1 MNISRRLQD
10 ILSENRSVIE
20 ATFRDGNVQVLGEL
34 ARQMTEILEKGGTIF
49 LCGNGGSAADAQHIA
64 AEFIGRFKQE
74 RKSLPAI
81 ALTTD
86 TSILT
91 ALANDYSYDIVFARQ
106 LEGLAKPDDLLIAIS
121 TSGNSRNI
129 IEAVKTAQRIGMSVA
144 GFTGQTGGK
153 LAELADLVF
162 KASSQNTS
170 HIQETHITALHAIS
184 EIVEELF
191 LTASHASKN

>member
-1 MNISRRLQD
+1 MNIETRLRE
-10 ILSENRSVIE
+10 ILAENRTAIE
-20 ATFRDGNVQVLGEL
+20 KTFQDGNLQVMRSVAQEMAEVLK
-34 ARQMTEILEKGGTIF
+34 RRGTVF

-64 AEFIGRFKQE
+64 AEFIGRFKHE

-106 LEGLAKPDDLLIAIS
+106 IEGLGNPGDLLIAIS
-121 TSGNSRNI
+121 TSGNSKNI
-129 IEAVKTAQRIGMSVA
+129 LEAVKKAKEIGMKTV
-144 GFTGQTGGK
+144 GFTGEGGGK
-153 LAELADLVF
+153 LAGMTDLVF
-162 KASSQNTS
+162 RASSKNTS

-184 EIVEELF
+184 EIVEEMF
-191 LTASHASKN
+191 AQHAS